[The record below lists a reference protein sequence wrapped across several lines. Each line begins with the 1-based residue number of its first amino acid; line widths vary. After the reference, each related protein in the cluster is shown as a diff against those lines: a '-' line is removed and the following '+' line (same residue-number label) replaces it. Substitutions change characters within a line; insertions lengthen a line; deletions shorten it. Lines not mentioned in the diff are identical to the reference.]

1 MTFSPDEKRP
11 GMKTEDKTETERTDE
26 PSLWANIGRIVLLV
40 AVLAAAWFVL
50 EWLMGGK

>member
-1 MTFSPDEKRP
+1 
-11 GMKTEDKTETERTDE
+11 MKTEDKAGPERTEE

-40 AVLAAAWFVL
+40 VVLAAAWFVL